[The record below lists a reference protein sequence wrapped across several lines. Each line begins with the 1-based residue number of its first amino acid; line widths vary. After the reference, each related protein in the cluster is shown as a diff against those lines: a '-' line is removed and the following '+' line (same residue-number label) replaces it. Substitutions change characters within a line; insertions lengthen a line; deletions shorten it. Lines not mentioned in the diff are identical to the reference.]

1 MQQARRVCERGYT
14 PKNWMLA
21 WVGSRVDATA
31 SCPVWR
37 FRRQELAGFC
47 NESNAITAQ
56 AHVSVRETAWRPRN
70 TTTLCD
76 SLAATQRFRSANSA
90 ISPILK
96 ARTPPHQHPAR
107 TMSEIEVPVIS
118 LEGFFGSDAAER
130 SAVVAAVKEAAL
142 KCGFFMIKDHHANEK
157 VIETAWKV
165 RIRLFA
171 PMHSSERRVDS
182 RLVYHCRPPPR
193 V

>member
-1 MQQARRVCERGYT
+1 
-14 PKNWMLA
+14 
-21 WVGSRVDATA
+21 
-31 SCPVWR
+31 
-37 FRRQELAGFC
+37 
-47 NESNAITAQ
+47 
-56 AHVSVRETAWRPRN
+56 
-70 TTTLCD
+70 
-76 SLAATQRFRSANSA
+76 
-90 ISPILK
+90 
-96 ARTPPHQHPAR
+96 
-107 TMSEIEVPVIS
+107 MSEIEVPVIS